1 MCFCLGTWCVLD
13 SIISAEKKSCSVEIG
28 VTMVKLSVLLKMC
41 SLPEMLRFSEFYSRG
56 QTQSTLEKLGILVKI
71 CLFSWDT
78 EVFLCGIRLLT
89 GKMIAFFFIFNE
101 LPNRYL
107 QWPGKSSVRLNN
119 QISRKLHLFWIYL
132 LHQKHLNSLANE
144 PFLISAKMT
153 FRKKQSHV
161 RTTFLPRTDQP
172 MSTIMVKMR
181 PVKKEHLY

>member
-1 MCFCLGTWCVLD
+1 
-13 SIISAEKKSCSVEIG
+13 
-28 VTMVKLSVLLKMC
+28 MVKLSVLLKMC

-119 QISRKLHLFWIYL
+119 QISRKLHLF
-132 LHQKHLNSLANE
+132 
-144 PFLISAKMT
+144 
-153 FRKKQSHV
+153 
-161 RTTFLPRTDQP
+161 
-172 MSTIMVKMR
+172 
-181 PVKKEHLY
+181 